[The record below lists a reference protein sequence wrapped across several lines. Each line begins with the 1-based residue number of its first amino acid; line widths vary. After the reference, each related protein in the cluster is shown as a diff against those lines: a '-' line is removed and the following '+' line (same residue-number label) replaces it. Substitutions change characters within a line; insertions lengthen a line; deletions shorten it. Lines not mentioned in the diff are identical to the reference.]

1 MIDLSPSSSSSSICA
16 VATAP
21 GVGGIAVIRISGAEA
36 LPIALNLFRPKG
48 KGLDLESI
56 APRHAYYGEVWH
68 EGELIDELILTYF
81 KAPHSFTGED
91 TIELACHG
99 SVYIRRRLLEAL
111 LSEGCRM
118 AEPGEFSRRAY
129 LNGRMDLS
137 HAEAIAD
144 IIAAESKAQ
153 HTMAMR
159 QLRGGYSEELDRLR
173 SELLRLTSLME
184 LELDF
189 PEEDV
194 EFADRSELLT
204 LSARIESKLIKLID
218 TYRLGNAVKRGIP
231 VAIVGTTNVG
241 KSTLLNAFLGE
252 ERAIV
257 SDIHGTTR
265 DTIEDT
271 MHIGGYLF
279 RFVDTAGLRQTD
291 DAIESLGIER
301 SRAKI
306 EEADIILAVLDATR
320 LGEAGQ
326 LDYLRELMRKRG
338 ERTLLL
344 LINKSENLTE
354 SDRSRLSAFLKEVC
368 PELSPIYISAREG
381 EGMEDLRSELIRT
394 MEQAGANEAD
404 LVVSNARH
412 HGLLREALE
421 TLMRMRSGFDAGL
434 PIDLLTLDLR
444 FAINAIG
451 SITGQAITSDE
462 TLHYIFAHFCIG
474 K

>member
-1 MIDLSPSSSSSSICA
+1 MIDTSTICA

-21 GVGGIAVIRISGAEA
+21 GVGGIAVIRISGNEA
-36 LPIALNLFRPKG
+36 LSIALRLFQTKGRNLNI
-48 KGLDLESI
+48 ESI
-56 APRHAYYGEVWH
+56 RPRHAYYGEVWH
-68 EGELIDELILTYF
+68 EGELVDELILTYF
-81 KAPHSFTGED
+81 QAPHSFTGED

-111 LSEGCRM
+111 IAEGCRM

-153 HTMAMR
+153 HQMAMR
-159 QLRGGYSEELDRLR
+159 QLRGGYSEELNALR

-194 EFADRSELLT
+194 EFADRSELLS
-204 LSARIESKLIKLID
+204 LCQEIEGKLRKLIES
-218 TYRLGNAVKRGIP
+218 YRLGNAVKKGIP

-241 KSTLLNAFLGE
+241 KSTLLNALLGE

-271 MHIGGYLF
+271 IHIGGYLF
-279 RFVDTAGLRQTD
+279 RFVDTAGLRTTS
-291 DAIESLGIER
+291 DAIENLGIER

-306 EEADIILAVLDATR
+306 TEADIILAVLDGTR
-320 LGEAGQ
+320 LTEANQ
-326 LDYLRELMRKRG
+326 LEYLQAIWEQLG
-338 ERTLLL
+338 TRTALL
-344 LINKSENLTE
+344 LINKSESLSQADRNHLTE
-354 SDRSRLSAFLKEVC
+354 TLSTSLPAAKPFF
-368 PELSPIYISAREG
+368 ISARSG
-381 EGMEDLRSELIRT
+381 QGLEDLRQALVQT
-394 MEQAGANEAD
+394 MEQTAMSEAD

-412 HGLLREALE
+412 HHLLNEAFDALQ
-421 TLMRMRSGFDAGL
+421 RMRSGFDTGL
-434 PIDLLTLDLR
+434 PTDLLTLDLR
-444 FAINAIG
+444 QAINSIG
-451 SITGQAITSDE
+451 AITGQEITSNE

>member
-1 MIDLSPSSSSSSICA
+1 MMLSSSTICA

-21 GVGGIAVIRISGAEA
+21 GVGGIAVIRVSGSEA
-36 LPIALNLFRPKG
+36 LPIALRLFQSKG
-48 KGLDLESI
+48 RSLIPETTK
-56 APRHAYYGEVWH
+56 PRHAYYGEVWH

-81 KAPHSFTGED
+81 RAPHSFTGED
-91 TIELACHG
+91 TVELACHG

-111 LSEGCRM
+111 IAEGCRM

-153 HTMAMR
+153 HQMAMR
-159 QLRGGYSEELDRLR
+159 QLRGGYSEELNRLR
-173 SELLRLTSLME
+173 AELIRLTALME

-194 EFADRSELLT
+194 EFADRTELLSLCSEIET
-204 LSARIESKLIKLID
+204 KLARLIES
-218 TYRLGNAVKRGIP
+218 YRLGNAVKRGIP

-241 KSTLLNAFLGE
+241 KSTLLNALLGE

-271 MHIGGYLF
+271 IHIGGYLF
-279 RFVDTAGLRQTD
+279 RFVDTAGLRDTTD
-291 DAIESLGIER
+291 TIESLGIER

-306 EEADIILAVLDATR
+306 QEADIILAVLDGTR
-320 LGEAGQ
+320 LEEANQ
-326 LDYLRELMRKRG
+326 LEYIKNIWDTKG
-338 ERTLLL
+338 ERTVHLI
-344 LINKSENLTE
+344 INKSESLSEN
-354 SDRSRLSAFLKEVC
+354 DRSRLTKAINIALPDTEPLF
-368 PELSPIYISAREG
+368 ISARSG
-381 EGMEDLRSELIRT
+381 QGLDALRTALIQT

-404 LVVSNARH
+404 FIVSNARH
-412 HGLLREALE
+412 HQLLSEALE
-421 TLMRMRSGFDAGL
+421 ALQRMRSGFDAGI
-434 PIDLLTLDLR
+434 PTDLLTLDLR
-444 FAINAIG
+444 AAINAIG

-462 TLHYIFAHFCIG
+462 ALHYIFTHFCIG